1 MSIGSSGKPVVA
13 AFRSL
18 LSNLYFWAGLGG
30 LLLIASLLYV
40 MVDQVIMPNYTRYGT
55 AIEIPDV
62 RNEQLGAARQ
72 ELKEL
77 GFRVEEEDGQYNP
90 NVPQDVVVDQSPA
103 PSTPIKPNRRV
114 YLTVNRGEVP
124 TVVLPD
130 LSGTSQREAR
140 SRLEGRGLEVEM
152 QPDSLPSP
160 HEGTITRQSPEPADT
175 VNVGSRVSLWYS
187 TGLGDTETTIPNLV
201 GLSVEEARSR
211 LEDRQLRPVL
221 VYSRDDSER
230 NSSEDIPED
239 GNTSDVDRS
248 PNESDLFVLD
258 QDKQPDSEVRTGTE
272 IRLYVTEDADALP
285 AAEDSTADSANVPPP
300 GPSSDNKEKEDAR
313 RTW

>member
-1 MSIGSSGKPVVA
+1 MSIGSSGGTVIA

-18 LSNLYFWAGLGG
+18 FSNLYFWAGLGG
-30 LLLIASLLYV
+30 LLLVASLLYV

-62 RNEQLGAARQ
+62 RNEPLEVARQ
-72 ELKEL
+72 EIEDL

-175 VNVGSRVSLWYS
+175 VEVGSQVSLWYS
-187 TGLGDTETTIPNLV
+187 TGLGDTETTIPNLI

-211 LEDRQLRPVL
+211 LEARQLRPVL

-230 NSSEDIPED
+230 DDSADTRD
-239 GNTSDVDRS
+239 DRNTSDEDQS
-248 PNESDLFVLD
+248 PDESDLFVLD
-258 QDKQPDSEVRTGTE
+258 QDKPSESEVRTGTE
-272 IRLYVTEDADALP
+272 IRLYVTEDADAVP
-285 AAEDSTADSANVPPP
+285 AVEDSTADSTNALSSD
-300 GPSSDNKEKEDAR
+300 PSSNDGEEAR